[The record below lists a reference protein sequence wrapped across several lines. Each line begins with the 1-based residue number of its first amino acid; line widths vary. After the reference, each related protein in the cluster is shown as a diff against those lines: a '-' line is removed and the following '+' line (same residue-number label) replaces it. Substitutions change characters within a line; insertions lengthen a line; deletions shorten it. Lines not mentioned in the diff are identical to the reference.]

1 MQGTLVIG
9 FQEPVVP
16 RASRVAPADPPGP
29 KLGGQIIQ
37 HRKMNQMHDPK
48 ILQSLGAF
56 GHTYLPGLETLLSN
70 VNIGEWGE
78 RLRCWMAACANAD
91 QGALCYPA
99 LKTAVVDLVTL
110 ELACQS
116 YAFAENG
123 LRLTDR
129 GGTVWAR
136 RALAD
141 LLLLLSERDTNTARQ
156 LASLAW
162 STRNARL
169 NQIRSQIIER
179 T

>member
-1 MQGTLVIG
+1 MVL
-9 FQEPVVP
+9 

-29 KLGGQIIQ
+29 KLGCQIIQ

-56 GHTYLPGLETLLSN
+56 GHTYLPGLETLLST
-70 VNIGEWGE
+70 VDCRAWGE
-78 RLRCWMAACANAD
+78 RLRCWMTACANAER
-91 QGALCYPA
+91 GASRYPT
-99 LKTAVVDLVTL
+99 LETAVIDLVTL

-162 STRNARL
+162 SSRNARL
-169 NQIRSQIIER
+169 DQIRSQIIER